1 MQSWAWA
8 ANFTAV
14 PRSTQPCIP
23 PRLLNRAPASA
34 GGKGGNVTSV
44 GWRVTLCDPIWHVS
58 SCSGVAMLH
67 REMLYPYTILYF
79 IELNYVQDLQS
90 NLHINAIAHPSNIS
104 VAIITQLSF
113 TCYKQQLVCL
123 TVVVSI
129 QYFLYAH
136 IHRQRYHCLS
146 PHNSHSIPVNLSINP
161 GNKRDAN
168 DTF

>member
-1 MQSWAWA
+1 MDGCVYCQCQCDMRSWAWA

-67 REMLYPYTILYF
+67 RELLYPYTILYF

-113 TCYKQQLVCL
+113 TCYKQQLVC
-123 TVVVSI
+123 
-129 QYFLYAH
+129 
-136 IHRQRYHCLS
+136 
-146 PHNSHSIPVNLSINP
+146 
-161 GNKRDAN
+161 
-168 DTF
+168 